1 VNKVYKIVTQKIIDK
16 LNEGIIPWEKP
27 WIGLRNY
34 ISKREYHGIN
44 LLLLSMDKHRSSEF
58 ITFRQVRGLKES
70 VKKGSRADMVI
81 FFRRYEV
88 EARDKD
94 GNLELDDETGEP
106 KKELRFALRYY
117 NVFNLDQ
124 TTIPLPDYGN
134 GKRSKECEDILQN
147 LKNLPAIKEGGSVA
161 TYNPVLDAL
170 SIPSRKEFKDR
181 EKYYSSIFHE
191 LVHATGHET
200 RLNRKDFQGNGFSS
214 EKYSKEELVAE
225 IGASLLC
232 ALCGIENKTINNSA
246 AYVQGWL
253 KRLNNDK
260 TLIISAS
267 AQAQK
272 AVDYIL
278 GIKGGENSEK
288 PIEVRTIAKSLSQ
301 NHKEYYYRC

>member
-1 VNKVYKIVTQKIIDK
+1 MNKVYEIVTQKIIDK
-16 LNEGIIPWEKP
+16 LNQGVIPWEKP

-34 ISKREYHGIN
+34 ITKREYHGIN
-44 LLLLSMDKHRSSEF
+44 LLLLSMEKHQSSEF
-58 ITFRQVRGLKES
+58 MTFRQVKDLKEGI
-70 VKKGSRADMVI
+70 KKGSRADMVI

-88 EARDKD
+88 EARDKN
-94 GNLELDDETGEP
+94 GNLELDEETGEP

-134 GKRSKECEDILQN
+134 GKQSKECKDILQN
-147 LKNLPAIKEGGSVA
+147 LKNFPAIEEGGSVA
-161 TYNPVLDAL
+161 AYNPVLDAL
-170 SIPSRKEFKDR
+170 SIPSKREFKDR

-200 RLNRKDFQGNGFSS
+200 RLNRKDFKLNGFGS

-225 IGASLLC
+225 IGASFLC
-232 ALCGIENKTINNSA
+232 ARCGIENKTIDNSA
-246 AYVQGWL
+246 AYIQGWL

-278 GIKGGENSEK
+278 GTKGDGIYENNYK
-288 PIEVRTIAKSLSQ
+288 R
-301 NHKEYYYRC
+301 

>member
-1 VNKVYKIVTQKIIDK
+1 VVLRMNKVYGIVTQKIIDK
-16 LNEGIIPWEKP
+16 LNQGIIPWEKP

-34 ISKREYHGIN
+34 ITKREYHGIN
-44 LLLLSMDKHRSSEF
+44 LLLLSMEKHQSSEF
-58 ITFRQVRGLKES
+58 MTFKQVREIKKS

-81 FFRRYEV
+81 FFKRYEV
-88 EARDKD
+88 EAKD
-94 GNLELDDETGEP
+94 ENGNIEIDERTGEP
-106 KKELRFALRYY
+106 KKESRFALRYY

-124 TTIPLPDYGN
+124 TDISLPDYGN
-134 GKRSKECEDILQN
+134 GKRLKECEDILQN
-147 LKNLPAIKEGGSVA
+147 LKNFPAIEEGGSA
-161 TYNPVLDAL
+161 AAYNPVLDAL
-170 SIPSRKEFKDR
+170 RIPPKREFKDR

-191 LVHATGHET
+191 LVHSTGHET
-200 RLNRKDFQGNGFSS
+200 RLNRKDFKHNGFGS

-225 IGASLLC
+225 IGASFLC

-246 AYVQGWL
+246 AYIQGWL

-278 GIKGGENSEK
+278 NNNEGGS
-288 PIEVRTIAKSLSQ
+288 
-301 NHKEYYYRC
+301 

>member
-1 VNKVYKIVTQKIIDK
+1 MNKVYEIITQKIIDK
-16 LNEGIIPWEKP
+16 LNQGIIPWEKP

-34 ISKREYHGIN
+34 ITKREYHGIN
-44 LLLLSMDKHRSSEF
+44 LLLLSMEEHQSSEF
-58 ITFRQVRGLKES
+58 VTFRQVRDLKES
-70 VKKGSRADMVI
+70 IKKGSRASMVI

-88 EARDKD
+88 EARDFD
-94 GNLELDDETGEP
+94 GNLEIDEKTGEP

-134 GKRSKECEDILQN
+134 GKQSKECEDVLQN
-147 LKNLPAIKEGGSVA
+147 LRSFPTIEEGGSIA
-161 TYNPVLDAL
+161 AYNPVLDAL
-170 SIPSRKEFKDR
+170 RIPSKREFKDR

-200 RLNRKDFQGNGFSS
+200 RLNRKDFTSNGFGSK
-214 EKYSKEELVAE
+214 KYSKEELIAE
-225 IGASLLC
+225 IGASFLC
-232 ALCGIENKTINNSA
+232 AKCGIENKTINNSA
-246 AYVQGWL
+246 AYIQGWL

-278 GIKGGENSEK
+278 GTKGDGTHENNN
-288 PIEVRTIAKSLSQ
+288 Q
-301 NHKEYYYRC
+301 G

>member
-1 VNKVYKIVTQKIIDK
+1 VNKVYEIVTQKIIDK
-16 LNEGIIPWEKP
+16 LNQGIIPWEKP

-34 ISKREYHGIN
+34 VTKREYHGIN
-44 LLLLSMDKHRSSEF
+44 LLLLSMEEHQSSEF
-58 ITFRQVRGLKES
+58 LTFKQIRDLKES

-94 GNLELDDETGEP
+94 GNPEFDEKTGEP

-134 GKRSKECEDILQN
+134 GERSKECEDILQN
-147 LKNLPAIKEGGSVA
+147 LKNFPVIEEGGNKTS
-161 TYNPVLDAL
+161 YNPVLDAL
-170 SIPSRKEFKDR
+170 NIPSKKEFKDR
-181 EKYYSSIFHE
+181 EKYYSSTFHE
-191 LVHATGHET
+191 LIHATGHET
-200 RLNRKDFQGNGFSS
+200 RLNRKDFKLNYYGS
-214 EKYSKEELVAE
+214 EKYSKEELIAE
-225 IGASLLC
+225 IGASFLC
-232 ALCGIENKTINNSA
+232 ARCGIENKTIDNSA
-246 AYVQGWL
+246 AYIQGWL

-260 TLIISAS
+260 TLIISAA

-278 GIKGGENSEK
+278 NNKG
-288 PIEVRTIAKSLSQ
+288 SQ
-301 NHKEYYYRC
+301 RK

>member
-1 VNKVYKIVTQKIIDK
+1 MNKVYKIVTQKIIDK

-34 ISKREYHGIN
+34 LTKRGYHGIN
-44 LLLLSMDKHRSSEF
+44 LLLLSMDKHQSSEF
-58 ITFRQVRGLKES
+58 VTFRQVRGLKES
-70 VKKGSRADMVI
+70 VKKGSRADMVV

-94 GNLELDDETGEP
+94 GTLELDKETGEP
-106 KKELRFALRYY
+106 KKELRFTLRYY

-134 GKRSKECEDILQN
+134 GKRIKKCEDIL
-147 LKNLPAIKEGGSVA
+147 KDIPNLPVIKEGGDMA
-161 TYNPVLDAL
+161 AYNPKLDL
-170 SIPSRKEFKDR
+170 LRIPSKREFKDR
-181 EKYYSSIFHE
+181 ENYYSSIFHE

-200 RLNRKDFQGNGFSS
+200 RLNRKDFKGNGFSS

-225 IGASLLC
+225 IGASFLC

-246 AYVQGWL
+246 AYIQGWL
-253 KRLNNDK
+253 KRLNNDS

-278 GIKGGENSEK
+278 GTKGDGIYENNNQ
-288 PIEVRTIAKSLSQ
+288 R
-301 NHKEYYYRC
+301 

>member
-1 VNKVYKIVTQKIIDK
+1 VNKVYEIVTQKIIDK
-16 LNEGIIPWEKP
+16 LNQGIIPWEKP

-34 ISKREYHGIN
+34 ITKREYHGIN
-44 LLLLSMDKHRSSEF
+44 LLLLNMEEHQSSEF
-58 ITFRQVRGLKES
+58 LTFKQVKDLKES

-94 GNLELDDETGEP
+94 GNLELDEKTGEP

-134 GKRSKECEDILQN
+134 GKQSKECDDIFLNMPNPPAIQESGNRAAYNFESDIL
-147 LKNLPAIKEGGSVA
+147 KV
-161 TYNPVLDAL
+161 
-170 SIPSRKEFKDR
+170 PSKREFKDL
-181 EKYYSSIFHE
+181 EKYYSSKFHE
-191 LVHATGHET
+191 LIHSTGHES
-200 RLNRKDFQGNGFSS
+200 RLNRKDFKLNFFGG
-214 EKYSKEELVAE
+214 EKYSKEELIAE
-225 IGASLLC
+225 IGASFLC
-232 ALCGIENKTINNSA
+232 ARCGIENKTIDNSA
-246 AYVQGWL
+246 AYIQGWL

-260 TLIISAS
+260 TLIISAA

-278 GIKGGENSEK
+278 NNIGEF
-288 PIEVRTIAKSLSQ
+288 
-301 NHKEYYYRC
+301 